1 MGQKIRRRAKAVERL
16 TDERTLR
23 LLAFGLELPS
33 ATAKACYR
41 RLFEL
46 EEAIERGEL
55 KEAEAEA
62 KADDK
67 PRTARKAR

>member
-62 KADDK
+62 DDK
-67 PRTARKAR
+67 PRTAKKSR